1 MNGENAPWD
10 RDGWAVT
17 PKVAPEP
24 QPKPLPFAQL
34 ELDGLG
40 DN

>member
-1 MNGENAPWD
+1 MTTYDNAPPPAD
-10 RDGWAVT
+10 WAVT

>member
-1 MNGENAPWD
+1 MLGDNAPWD
-10 RDGWAVT
+10 RDGWQVT

-24 QPKPLPFAQL
+24 QPKPVPIAGAV
-34 ELDGLG
+34 LDGLG

>member
-1 MNGENAPWD
+1 MIGENRPWD
-10 RDGWAVT
+10 RDGWQVT

-24 QPKPLPFAQL
+24 QPKPVPIALA
-34 ELDGLG
+34 EVDGLG